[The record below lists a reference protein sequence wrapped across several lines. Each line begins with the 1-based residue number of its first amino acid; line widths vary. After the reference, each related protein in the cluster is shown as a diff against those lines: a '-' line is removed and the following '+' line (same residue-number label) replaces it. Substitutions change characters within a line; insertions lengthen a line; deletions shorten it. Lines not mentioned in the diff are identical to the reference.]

1 MRYLVTFLLIT
12 IYSFGFDYHLEPYS
26 VTAGVSCMFGLN
38 KTVSQLNGGRVINTC
53 YIETPKG
60 YIVIDSGPTYSYAQ
74 QAYSAMKKKKEL
86 PVKYVINTSSE
97 EINILGS
104 GFYKNMG
111 AKIISPSSYKSIL
124 KHKKLQ
130 IATKISADTFA
141 KTKLVASDGYIN
153 RYKKLS
159 IGGTD
164 IIIRNLEKGSSRN
177 LIVSVP
183 KYKTLF
189 AGNYIYN
196 QTKLSLGEHKSFLS
210 WNRAIKKIESMK
222 WNYIISS
229 HGTKI
234 RRTALNS
241 TKSYLK
247 HNLKLI
253 FAKAKKAKIKKA
265 KIKRDKQ
272 KIAKIE
278 MKKAKIKKIDRV
290 KPIHYTHNFSQ
301 ARREAIREHKLVMI
315 KIEAEHCQPCKKLD
329 RVLATNK
336 RIKRLINR
344 NIKVVK
350 VNIDHQER
358 VPLGLSYMGTPTV
371 FLIQP
376 KNQKVLM
383 RLQGVIPA
391 RDLEE
396 SLKIFVNDIVADNQ
410 QCSLGE
416 KC

>member
-1 MRYLVTFLLIT
+1 M
-12 IYSFGFDYHLEPYS
+12 
-26 VTAGVSCMFGLN
+26 
-38 KTVSQLNGGRVINTC
+38 
-53 YIETPKG
+53 
-60 YIVIDSGPTYSYAQ
+60 
-74 QAYSAMKKKKEL
+74 
-86 PVKYVINTSSE
+86 
-97 EINILGS
+97 
-104 GFYKNMG
+104 
-111 AKIISPSSYKSIL
+111 L

-130 IATKISADTFA
+130 IATKISADAFA
-141 KTKLVASDGYIN
+141 NTKLVASDGYIN
-153 RYKKLS
+153 RYKKLYM
-159 IGGTD
+159 GGID
-164 IIIRNLEKGSSRN
+164 IIIRNLEKGDSHN

-196 QTKLSLGEHKSFLS
+196 QTKLSLGEHKSFLAWS
-210 WNRAIKKIESMK
+210 RAIKKIESMK
-222 WNYIISS
+222 WDYIISS

-234 RRTALNS
+234 GRTALNS
-241 TKSYLK
+241 TKSYIK
-247 HNLKLI
+247 HNLKLM
-253 FAKAKKAKIKKA
+253 FAKAKKANIKKN
-265 KIKRDKQ
+265 KQ
-272 KIAKIE
+272 KIAKRE
-278 MKKAKIKKIDRV
+278 VKKPKVKKIDRV
-290 KPIHYTHNFSQ
+290 KPIRYTHNFLQ

-336 RIKRLINR
+336 RIKRLINH

-350 VNIDHQER
+350 VNIDHQDR
-358 VPLGLSYMGTPTV
+358 VPMGLSYMGTPTV

-396 SLKIFVNDIVADNQ
+396 SLKIFVNDIVADNR
-410 QCSLGE
+410 QCSIEE

>member
-1 MRYLVTFLLIT
+1 MRYLVTFFLIT

-26 VTAGVSCMFGLN
+26 VTAGISCMFGLHE
-38 KTVSQLNGGRVINTC
+38 KVSPINGGRVVNTC
-53 YIETPKG
+53 YIETSKG
-60 YIVIDSGPTYSYAQ
+60 YAVIDSGPTYSYAK
-74 QAYSAMKKKKEL
+74 QAYNAMQKKKPL
-86 PVKYVINTSSE
+86 PVKYVINTSSQE
-97 EINILGS
+97 VNILGS
-104 GFYKNMG
+104 EFYKNMG
-111 AKIISPSSYKSIL
+111 AKIISPTSYKAML

-183 KYKTLF
+183 KFKTLF

-210 WNRAIKKIESMK
+210 WNKAIKKIESMK

-247 HNLKLI
+247 HNLKLM
-253 FAKAKKAKIKKA
+253 FAKAKKA

-272 KIAKIE
+272 KIAKI
-278 MKKAKIKKIDRV
+278 KVKTKVRKIDRV

-315 KIEAEHCQPCKKLD
+315 KIEADHCQPCKKLN

-350 VNIDHQER
+350 VNTDHQER

-376 KNQKVLM
+376 KTQKVLM

-410 QCSLGE
+410 QCSLEE

>member
-1 MRYLVTFLLIT
+1 MRYLVTFLIIT
-12 IYSFGFDYHLEPYS
+12 IYSFGFDYHLKPYN
-26 VTAGVSCMFGLN
+26 VIDGVFCMFGLHE
-38 KTVSQLNGGRVINTC
+38 KASRINGGRVVNTC
-53 YIETPKG
+53 YIQTPKG
-60 YIVIDSGPTYSYAQ
+60 YIVIDSGPTYSYAK
-74 QAYSAMKKKKEL
+74 QAYSAMQKKKKL

-111 AKIISPSSYKSIL
+111 AKIISPSSYKAIL
-124 KHKKLQ
+124 KQKKLQ
-130 IATKISADTFA
+130 LATKISADAFA

-159 IGGTD
+159 IGGID
-164 IIIRNLEKGSSRN
+164 IIIRNLEKGNSHN
-177 LIVSVP
+177 LIVYVP

-196 QTKLSLGEHKSFLS
+196 QTKFSLGEHKSFLAWS
-210 WNRAIKKIESMK
+210 RAIKKIESMK
-222 WNYIISS
+222 WDYIISS

-234 RRTALNS
+234 GKTALNS
-241 TKSYLK
+241 TKSYIK

-253 FAKAKKAKIKKA
+253 FAKAKIR
-265 KIKRDKQ
+265 RDKQ

-278 MKKAKIKKIDRV
+278 VKKPKAKKIDRV
-290 KPIHYTHNFSQ
+290 KPIHYTHNFLQ
-301 ARREAIREHKLVMI
+301 ARREAIREHKLIMI
-315 KIEAEHCQPCKKLD
+315 KIEAEHCQPCKKLN
-329 RVLATNK
+329 RVLATNN
-336 RIKRLINR
+336 RIKRLINH

-350 VNIDHQER
+350 VNIDHQDR
-358 VPLGLSYMGTPTV
+358 VPMGLSYMGTPTV

-376 KNQKVLM
+376 KTKKVLM

-396 SLKIFVNDIVADNQ
+396 SLKIFVNDIVADNK

>member
-1 MRYLVTFLLIT
+1 MRSLVTFFLIT
-12 IYSFGFDYHLEPYS
+12 IYSFGFDYHLKPYS
-26 VTAGVSCMFGLN
+26 ITNGVYCMFGLHE
-38 KTVSQLNGGRVINTC
+38 KVSRINGGRVVNTC

-74 QAYSAMKKKKEL
+74 QAYSAMKKQKEL

-111 AKIISPSSYKSIL
+111 AKIISPTSYKSIL

-130 IATKISADTFA
+130 IATKISADAFA

-159 IGGTD
+159 IGGID

-222 WNYIISS
+222 WDYIISS

-234 RRTALNS
+234 GRTALNS
-241 TKSYLK
+241 TKSYIK
-247 HNLKLI
+247 DNLKLI
-253 FAKAKKAKIKKA
+253 FAKVKKAKIKK
-265 KIKRDKQ
+265 DKQ
-272 KIAKIE
+272 KIVKVE
-278 MKKAKIKKIDRV
+278 VKKPKVKKVDRV

-315 KIEAEHCQPCKKLD
+315 KIEAEDCQPCKKLD
-329 RVLATNK
+329 RVLATNR
-336 RIKRLINR
+336 RIKRLINH
-344 NIKVVK
+344 NIKVVR
-350 VNIDHQER
+350 VNIDHQDR
-358 VPLGLSYMGTPTV
+358 VPMGLSYTGTPTV

-376 KNQKVLM
+376 KTKKVLM

-391 RDLEE
+391 QDLEE
-396 SLKIFVNDIVADNQ
+396 SLKIFVNDIVADNK

>member
-1 MRYLVTFLLIT
+1 MRYLVTFFLVT
-12 IYSFGFDYHLEPYS
+12 FYSFGFDYHLEPYS
-26 VTAGVSCMFGLN
+26 VTDGISCMFGLHG
-38 KTVSQLNGGRVINTC
+38 KATKSNGGRVVNTC
-53 YIETPKG
+53 YIETSKG
-60 YIVIDSGPTYSYAQ
+60 YVVIDSGPTYSYAQ
-74 QAYSAMKKKKEL
+74 QAYSAMQKRKPL
-86 PVKYVINTSSE
+86 PVKYVINTSAQE
-97 EINILGS
+97 VNILGS

-111 AKIISPSSYKSIL
+111 AKIISPTSYKSML

-130 IATKISADTFA
+130 IATKISADAFS
-141 KTKLVASDGYIN
+141 KSKLVASNGYIN

-159 IGGTD
+159 IGGVD

-183 KYKTLF
+183 KFKTLF

-234 RRTALNS
+234 KRNALNS

-253 FAKAKKAKIKKA
+253 LRKNRTDKTE
-265 KIKRDKQ
+265 IKRINK
-272 KIAKIE
+272 
-278 MKKAKIKKIDRV
+278 V
-290 KPIHYTHNFSQ
+290 KSIHYTHNFLQ
-301 ARREAIREHKLVMI
+301 AKREAIREHKLVMI
-315 KIEAEHCQPCKKLD
+315 KIEANHCQPCEKLN
-329 RVLATNK
+329 RVLETNN
-336 RIKRLINR
+336 RIKRLVNH

-350 VNIDHQER
+350 VNTDNQER
-358 VPLGLSYMGTPTV
+358 VPMGLSYMGTPTV

-376 KNQKVLM
+376 KTQKVLM
-383 RLQGVIPA
+383 RLQGVIQPKE
-391 RDLEE
+391 LEE
-396 SLKIFVNDIVADNQ
+396 SLKIFVNDILADNQ
-410 QCSLGE
+410 QCSLEE

>member
-1 MRYLVTFLLIT
+1 M
-12 IYSFGFDYHLEPYS
+12 
-26 VTAGVSCMFGLN
+26 
-38 KTVSQLNGGRVINTC
+38 Q
-53 YIETPKG
+53 
-60 YIVIDSGPTYSYAQ
+60 
-74 QAYSAMKKKKEL
+74 KKKPL
-86 PVKYVINTSSE
+86 PVKYVINTSSA

-104 GFYKNMG
+104 EFYKNIG
-111 AKIISPSSYKSIL
+111 AKIISPSSYKAML

-210 WNRAIKKIESMK
+210 WNKAIKKIESMK

-234 RRTALNS
+234 GQTALNS
-241 TKSYLK
+241 TKSYIK
-247 HNLKLI
+247 HNLKLM
-253 FAKAKKAKIKKA
+253 FAKTKKTKKA

-272 KIAKIE
+272 KIVKIE
-278 MKKAKIKKIDRV
+278 MKKAKVKKIDRV
-290 KPIHYTHNFSQ
+290 KPIHYIHNFLQ

-315 KIEAEHCQPCKKLD
+315 KIEAEHCQPCKKLN

-336 RIKRLINR
+336 RIKRLINH

-350 VNIDHQER
+350 VNIDNQER
-358 VPLGLSYMGTPTV
+358 VPMGLSYMGTPTV

-383 RLQGVIPA
+383 RLQGVIQA

-396 SLKIFVNDIVADNQ
+396 SLKIFVNDIVAENR
-410 QCSLGE
+410 QCSVKE